1 MFTTLMRLAY
11 MRNIKEL
18 KHWTDNIYTFG
29 REKQRRFL
37 SYMTNMIRENFV
49 YNFHIPEL
57 NYMTQEEEDFSK
69 NFAKFINESNVI
81 EFSEMIERAR
91 RDIGQNANAKVV
103 FYDLALQTIVLIL
116 RK

>member
-1 MFTTLMRLAY
+1 
-11 MRNIKEL
+11 
-18 KHWTDNIYTFG
+18 
-29 REKQRRFL
+29 
-37 SYMTNMIRENFV
+37 MTNMIRENFV

-103 FYDLALQTIVLIL
+103 FYDLALHTIVLIL